1 MIRVEEPLGL
11 ASFGLVGKVGTY
23 YDGDSYLH
31 SSAVHLDELASALGT
46 WHVLAWGVH
55 DSVVG
60 LVACVDQCVLL
71 DLDEEADLN
80 GPSD

>member
-31 SSAVHLDELASALGT
+31 SSAVHLDELASVLGT
-46 WHVLAWGVH
+46 
-55 DSVVG
+55 
-60 LVACVDQCVLL
+60 
-71 DLDEEADLN
+71 
-80 GPSD
+80 